1 MLEWPWGRLRLLLAR
16 DPVSFFMILNTLG
29 TVIIALSI
37 LIDGHLPP
45 RFPAAVADGS
55 RHLQRPGSE
64 ASAALTMYQPE
75 PLH

>member
-1 MLEWPWGRLRLLLAR
+1 MLLAR

-45 RFPAAVADGS
+45 RFPAEAADGS